1 MVYCKPFDPEVT
13 KSFIKL
19 FRFIQ
24 QNYPKIQIFV
34 ENWLLNEIKHEFI
47 PLAFENL
54 GEQARKE
61 IDCIITLGGDGT
73 ILWASK

>member
-1 MVYCKPFDPEVT
+1 MVYCKPFDTEVT

-19 FRFIQ
+19 FRFMQ
-24 QNYPKIQIFV
+24 QNYPNIEIFV
-34 ENWLLNEIKHEFI
+34 ENWLIDEIKHD
-47 PLAFENL
+47 PMPQAFENF
-54 GEQARKE
+54 GEKVRKD